1 MAGALLPSSSSAS
14 FDDPKE
20 IERITQIVTEQ
31 VRQKRLR
38 ELAEVSF
45 QGDTKKRQRK
55 VKERL
60 ERIEKLLSDKVTPP
74 TASPEPTL
82 AELKALLLQL
92 QTSSSSS
99 SSSSSSEKVTET
111 PEAVLTKIKSLE
123 GLYGTMGAIPEA
135 YINPLRNRY
144 LELLGIPTSTSASST
159 PSGPS
164 SLPSQTVPPL
174 PSPLISLIGGGGGGG
189 ISETSTEDY
198 ANLFVPTS

>member
-99 SSSSSSEKVTET
+99 SSSSSEKVTET

-174 PSPLISLIGGGGGGG
+174 PSPLISLIGGGGGG